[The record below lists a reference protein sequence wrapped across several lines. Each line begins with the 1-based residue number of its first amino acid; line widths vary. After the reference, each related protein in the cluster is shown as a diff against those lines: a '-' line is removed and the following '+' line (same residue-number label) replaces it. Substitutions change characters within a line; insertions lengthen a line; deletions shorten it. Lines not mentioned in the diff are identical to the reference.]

1 MDGFNVTLKETPI
14 IYMPNFTPDLISVQ
28 NINIAK
34 AHQQHQ
40 RFSLIIDLAIDRS
53 LQFSNLVK
61 NDLHVYIACSH
72 CTPQHW
78 LNATRLICDLPHAS
92 ALNSTTSST
101 AECPQKVFDAVLT
114 DLDKHNTLNL
124 VNTFIG
130 NYRLASKLTQPV
142 DQNLKIY
149 LQTYALNN
157 VDNYAGFARALAAR
171 TTTTDQDLLDSL
183 LLSGE
188 SKLPIQSAGM
198 SAASARNLALIAG
211 VVASLLVL
219 LIVFTLVLVTVIG
232 RLKRR
237 CRLLSSSGVG
247 SKQMRLRLDKCQQQI
262 DQIELGVRCRC
273 AQLFQQLHQD
283 YLNEL
288 NHDMIYTLGL
298 PVWNYKTY
306 LLKMLSPN
314 GTLGDKSVVQAT
326 GAGRAAMTCSSMS
339 NSTTNS
345 LLSSAALTPLQ
356 KQVNAGGM
364 SVYATIKSSNMM
376 MQAAADSQGKHTFL
390 NYLLNKSW
398 KRFRNKYKV
407 NRGLAVIFVCLYFD
421 NQLTCKSDQ

>member
-28 NINIAK
+28 NTNIAK
-34 AHQQHQ
+34 AHTQHQ

-61 NDLHVYIACSH
+61 NDLHVYIACSRCSPH
-72 CTPQHW
+72 HW

-92 ALNSTTSST
+92 PLNSTTAST
-101 AECPQKVFDAVLT
+101 SECPQKAFDAVLT
-114 DLDKHNTLNL
+114 DLDKHSTLNL

-130 NYRLASKLTQPV
+130 NYRLASKHTEPV

-188 SKLPIQSAGM
+188 SKLPIQSPGM

-306 LLKMLSPN
+306 LVKM
-314 GTLGDKSVVQAT
+314 LGDKSVVNGS
-326 GAGRAAMTCSSMS
+326 GAGRAAAMTCSSMS

-345 LLSSAALTPLQ
+345 LLSSTAVTPLQ

-398 KRFRNKYKV
+398 KRF
-407 NRGLAVIFVCLYFD
+407 
-421 NQLTCKSDQ
+421 